1 MAEAVP
7 KDCCGRAARTI
18 DVWDNELLPDEI
30 ECPECGNVGVIT
42 PWQAAPMAGGLITA
56 EGYRIDWMLPAV
68 PVMEEPS

>member
-1 MAEAVP
+1 MTEAVP

-30 ECPECGNVGVIT
+30 ECPECGNIGVIT
-42 PWQAAPMAGGLITA
+42 PWQKETGVKGIEV
-56 EGYRIDWMLPAV
+56 EGYRIDWVLPAI